1 MHGLKYPYPSVLRE
15 RTVSYGGNQ
24 NWSARRDLRL
34 CGCGAVAMTDL
45 VLYLTRYHGCAG
57 PETAAEDPVPLET
70 YDRLCSSLQRKYLP
84 MVPPL
89 GITGVNLAA
98 GLGLYFQIHRIGL
111 LPFWGVRSKNFW
123 AAMADMLDR
132 DLPVIF
138 AVGPNFPFV
147 WQQHKLNLY
156 RKMSDG
162 RYVAVSRM
170 KAHYLTATGLDAVWV
185 RVSSWGKECYIHR
198 EEYMQY
204 GRKHSLA
211 LANNLLWLKER

>member
-1 MHGLKYPYPSVLRE
+1 MHALKHPYPSVLRE
-15 RTVSYGGNQ
+15 ETVSYGGNQ

-45 VLYLTRYHGCAG
+45 VCYLTRYHGCRG
-57 PETAAEDPVPLET
+57 PEIGQTDPIPLDV

-84 MVPPL
+84 MIPPM
-89 GITGVNLAA
+89 GITGFHLAA

-111 LPFWGVRSKNFW
+111 RPFWGVRSKNFW
-123 AAMADMLDR
+123 TAMADMLER

-156 RKMSDG
+156 RKTADG
-162 RYVAVSRM
+162 RYVAVSRV
-170 KAHYLTATGLDAVWV
+170 KAHYMTATGLDENWM
-185 RVSSWGKECYIHR
+185 RVSSWGREYYIHR
-198 EEYMQY
+198 EEYTRY
-204 GRKHSLA
+204 GKQHSLA
-211 LANNLLWLKER
+211 LTNNLLWLKER